1 MPNIEAEHVI
11 CHIFNIITSNFT
23 SEILTY
29 RQSYLTLC
37 TIKIIRAYVQ
47 FHIFVPNIEAEH
59 VSCHVFNIITS
70 NFASEVLT
78 YRQSHLTLCTIK
90 ITTCFC
96 SASYFRAQHWSQT
109 CYLPYLQHY
118 YIKFYY
124 KANFPFVTS
133 STWIIATAYIHAS
146 FSISRVLFW
155 TLSNISDGTFCENS

>member
-1 MPNIEAEHVI
+1 MSLIVLNIVHNKDYYVHMFSFIVLCPTLKPNMLFAIYSTLLHQI
-11 CHIFNIITSNFT
+11 LHLKF
-23 SEILTY
+23 LTY

-47 FHIFVPNIEAEH
+47 LHIFVPNTEAEH

-96 SASYFRAQHWSQT
+96 SASYFRAQH
-109 CYLPYLQHY
+109 
-118 YIKFYY
+118 
-124 KANFPFVTS
+124 
-133 STWIIATAYIHAS
+133 
-146 FSISRVLFW
+146 
-155 TLSNISDGTFCENS
+155 